1 MSETKLSQ
9 TNSFEKIF
17 SESEQKEAHFVENAA
32 YESKS
37 YIEDSLIK
45 VIEEPKSDGLEEYY
59 NQLSFKFDFLS
70 NLFRTLEEISSRL
83 AIVSCKVKM
92 NDYSLDIA
100 EVHDEEN

>member
-9 TNSFEKIF
+9 TNSFEKIL
-17 SESEQKEAHFVENAA
+17 SESEQKEAHFVVNAT

-45 VIEEPKSDGLEEYY
+45 VIEGTEFDGLEDYY

-83 AIVSCKVKM
+83 AIVSCEARMKGILP
-92 NDYSLDIA
+92 NIS
-100 EVHDEEN
+100 ENKF